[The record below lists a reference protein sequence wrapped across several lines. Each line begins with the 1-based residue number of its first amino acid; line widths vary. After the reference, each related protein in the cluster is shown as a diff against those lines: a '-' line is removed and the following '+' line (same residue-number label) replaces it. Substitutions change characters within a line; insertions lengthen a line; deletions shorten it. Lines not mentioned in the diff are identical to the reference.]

1 MHHGRR
7 IIART
12 ILPLALATFVAA
24 GCGGQDGVLGVG
36 GIPDDAV
43 CTVDGNPVT
52 KAEFDRLFGN
62 AEQQYEDNGRDFPK
76 KGSKEYD
83 SLRSDL
89 VEYLVQQKLI
99 ENQAEK
105 FDIEV
110 SQKEIDKGVE
120 DLKEQVAEGDEKKFK
135 EEMER
140 VNYTEE
146 LVEQDVRFDVM
157 SRKLYERIT
166 KDVKVS
172 DKEAREY
179 YEENPD
185 QFAKQESR
193 EVAHIL
199 VKDKAKADQIY
210 EQVKDGDEATFAR
223 LAKANTLDPSS
234 KETGGVLPGGAVQRG
249 QTVPEFDKTAFELE
263 TGEVSKPVK
272 TSYGWHVIAARGD
285 VEPETKQEFDEVK
298 KDIKTQLKG
307 EQEGERYTEY
317 NTDVRK
323 DAEDDVECRK
333 GYVWKQ
339 TVTETEQP
347 AEQPAEAP
355 AEDDEGSKDEA
366 KDEGDDAPA
375 EGEDAADGSD
385 VDGDAGADAGADA
398 PSTDAE
404 PATDEDQ

>member
-7 IIART
+7 TIART

-24 GCGGQDGVLGVG
+24 GCGGQDGVLGIG
-36 GIPDDAV
+36 GIPEDAV

-62 AEQQYEDNGRDFPK
+62 AEQQYEDNGREFPK
-76 KGSKEYD
+76 KGSDEYD

-105 FDIEV
+105 FDITV
-110 SQKEIDKGVE
+110 SEKEIDKGVE
-120 DLKEQVAEGDEKKFK
+120 DLKEQVAQGDDKKFK

-140 VNYTEE
+140 VNYTLD
-146 LVEQDVRFDVM
+146 LVRQDVKFDVM

-172 DKEAREY
+172 DKEARKY
-179 YEENPD
+179 YEENPE
-185 QFAKQESR
+185 QFKKQESR

-199 VKDKAKADQIY
+199 VKTKPEADRIY
-210 EQVKDGDEATFAR
+210 EQVKDGDEATFTR
-223 LAKANTLDPSS
+223 LAKAKTLDPSS
-234 KETGGVLPGGAVQRG
+234 KETGGVLPGGSVQRG
-249 QTVPEFDKTAFELE
+249 QTVPEFDKTAFELK

-272 TSYGWHVIAARGD
+272 TSYGWHVISARGD
-285 VEPETKQEFDEVK
+285 VEKESEQEFDEVK
-298 KDIKTQLKG
+298 DDIKTQLKG

-323 DAEDDVECRK
+323 DAEDDVQCRD

-347 AEQPAEAP
+347 EQQPSEG
-355 AEDDEGSKDEA
+355 EDEQSKDE
-366 KDEGDDAPA
+366 
-375 EGEDAADGSD
+375 EDSGSEDGADGESEGGDEAGSD
-385 VDGDAGADAGADA
+385 ADAEADAGGNADADADA
-398 PSTDAE
+398 PAE